1 MTLGPGFD
9 IEAAARRMNA
19 ENRKEDERARLRR
32 LEAREEAARLVYRLR
47 ARDPALRRVW
57 GFGSVFDESRPFSM
71 DSDIDLAI
79 EGGDIL
85 KLVSETEGSCFKV
98 DLIDITDSTDA
109 FAALVREHGTLL

>member
-1 MTLGPGFD
+1 MTVGTGFD

-19 ENRKEDERARLRR
+19 ENQKEDERAKLRR
-32 LEAREEAARLVYRLR
+32 LEAREEAARLAGRLR

-57 GFGSVFDESRPFSM
+57 GFGSVFEESRPFSM

-85 KLVSETEGSCFKV
+85 QLVSETEVSRFKV
-98 DLIDITDSTDA
+98 DIIDITDSTDT
-109 FAALVREHGTLL
+109 FAVLVREHGTLL